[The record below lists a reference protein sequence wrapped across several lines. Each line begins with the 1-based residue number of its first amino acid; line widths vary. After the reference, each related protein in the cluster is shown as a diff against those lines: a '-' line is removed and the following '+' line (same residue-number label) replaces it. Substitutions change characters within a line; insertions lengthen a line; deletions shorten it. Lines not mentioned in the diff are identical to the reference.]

1 MNKLCI
7 VSDCAEAAADI
18 SGQLTG
24 LFAPQ
29 HIRSQDVPNTD
40 AGRYIIIDVDL
51 ADGTK
56 VSTLGQWLRRR
67 PASGRVLVVVER
79 GVRHQAVQ
87 AFAFGATDVI
97 YRPIDR
103 EALLRRLLSTD
114 ESPTSVS
121 SAISIDNQD
130 AVLVGIET
138 LQDAFK
144 AVCAGAS
151 VDLRSIDAAGQV
163 IVSHIKVE
171 GLAYWIDAVRQYHSQ
186 TYQHCLLVT
195 GVAVSFGQKLG
206 FCEADQ
212 RKLAFS
218 ALLHDI
224 GKAKIPIAI
233 LEKPSPLN
241 RDEIST
247 MKLHPL
253 LGLEILQKMRE
264 LSPAVLDV
272 VVHHHEYLDGSG
284 YPHRLRSREIPDL
297 VRITTIA
304 DLFGALIE
312 RRCYKPPLSS
322 EAACEVLKGMGPKL
336 DHDLVREFCNVVG
349 KPSC

>member
-1 MNKLCI
+1 
-7 VSDCAEAAADI
+7 
-18 SGQLTG
+18 
-24 LFAPQ
+24 
-29 HIRSQDVPNTD
+29 
-40 AGRYIIIDVDL
+40 
-51 ADGTK
+51 
-56 VSTLGQWLRRR
+56 
-67 PASGRVLVVVER
+67 
-79 GVRHQAVQ
+79 VQ

-97 YRPIDR
+97 PRPIDR
-103 EALLRRLLSTD
+103 QALLERLFSSD
-114 ESPTSVS
+114 ESPASAS
-121 SAISIDNQD
+121 SAISIENQD
-130 AVLVGIET
+130 AVLVGVGV

-144 AVCAGAS
+144 AVCSGAL
-151 VDLRSIDAAGQV
+151 VDFRSIDAAGQV
-163 IVSHIKVE
+163 IMRHIKVD
-171 GLAYWIDAVRQYHSQ
+171 GLAYWIDAVRKYHGQ

-218 ALLHDI
+218 ALVHDI
-224 GKAKIPIAI
+224 GKARIPIAI
-233 LEKPSPLN
+233 LEKRSPLN
-241 RDEIST
+241 RDEISA

-253 LGLEILQKMRE
+253 LGLEILQGLRG

-284 YPHRLRSREIPDL
+284 YPHRLRSNEIPDL

-304 DLFGALIE
+304 DVFAALIE
-312 RRCYKPPLSS
+312 QRCYKPPLSS

-336 DHDLVREFCNVVG
+336 DHDLVREFCRVVG